1 LGVLKKS
8 NNLILE
14 IICQFDMNGDYIRSF
29 NSLQDAASFLNV
41 KYTTSITACLK
52 KRLPSALGFTW
63 CYGNEKETFKP
74 EPLKRTSTKKIKIK
88 VTCIL
93 TEKITIFES
102 INEASKKLKIS
113 WNMISEALKQKE
125 YKNLIWQKI

>member
-1 LGVLKKS
+1 LKELINKKAKHHYNDETIYS
-8 NNLILE
+8 YNLSLY
-14 IICQFDMNGDYIRSF
+14 DNG
-29 NSLQDAASFLNV
+29 
-41 KYTTSITACLK
+41 
-52 KRLPSALGFTW
+52 
-63 CYGNEKETFKP
+63 
-74 EPLKRTSTKKIKIK
+74 
-88 VTCIL
+88 IL